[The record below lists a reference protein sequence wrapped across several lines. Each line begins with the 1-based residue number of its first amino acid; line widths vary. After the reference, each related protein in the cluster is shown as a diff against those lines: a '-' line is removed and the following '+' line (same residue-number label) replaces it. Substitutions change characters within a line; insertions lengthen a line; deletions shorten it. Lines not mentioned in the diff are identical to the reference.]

1 MKDIQKNSLKK
12 LGFLAIG
19 LFLLNFASY
28 YIYKRFDVTQD
39 KRYTLSETTKKIID
53 GVDSPMLIDV
63 FLEGNFPADFKKLQ
77 SETRQ
82 LLEEFSAYNSNI
94 SFQFVNPIEKEGER
108 VEVMKKFFEKGLTP
122 INVTVEEKGKQTQEV
137 VFPWA
142 LANYGDKGAKVQ
154 LLKNLMGASTEKK
167 VESSVQHLEYA
178 FAEAIHKI
186 SKEKQRKIAVIK
198 GNGELDDIY
207 IADFLK
213 TIRDNY
219 YIGPITLDSV
229 ASQPIKTL
237 KALNLYDLAIIAKP
251 KEKFSEAEKQVLDQF
266 IMKGGKTLW
275 LVDGTTAEMEN
286 LYNETGSTLVSNNDL
301 NLTDMFFKYG
311 FRINPQMIKDE
322 YGTPLKL
329 ASGKEGSESQM
340 ETYNWK
346 MAPFIYPASNKHPI
360 VKNTDGVKFDF
371 CSPIE
376 LLKSNVT
383 TTVLLESST
392 YSKEIGTPN
401 VVSLEMI
408 AEETSPKDYP
418 NGGLIPVAALLEG
431 SFTSMYNNRVLP
443 FKGNKFLNKSVPT
456 KMIVISDGD
465 VIKNQIDK
473 GAPIELGYDKYTGQY
488 FGNKEFILNS
498 VNYLLDDNGL
508 INIRSKD
515 VSLPILDKQRVQDN
529 YSQTQLLTVALPIVL
544 LGIFGIL
551 FTYLRKKKYNY

>member
-1 MKDIQKNSLKK
+1 
-12 LGFLAIG
+12 
-19 LFLLNFASY
+19 
-28 YIYKRFDVTQD
+28 
-39 KRYTLSETTKKIID
+39 
-53 GVDSPMLIDV
+53 
-63 FLEGNFPADFKKLQ
+63 
-77 SETRQ
+77 
-82 LLEEFSAYNSNI
+82 
-94 SFQFVNPIEKEGER
+94 
-108 VEVMKKFFEKGLTP
+108 
-122 INVTVEEKGKQTQEV
+122 
-137 VFPWA
+137 
-142 LANYGDKGAKVQ
+142 YGDKGAKVQ

-229 ASQPIKTL
+229 ASQPKETL
-237 KALNLYDLAIIAKP
+237 KALNVYDLAIIAKP
-251 KEKFSEAEKQVLDQF
+251 REKFTEAEKQVLDQF

-275 LVDGTTAEMEN
+275 LVDGTNAEMEN
-286 LYNETGSTLVSNNDL
+286 LYNESGSTLVSNNDL

-322 YGTPLKL
+322 YGTPIKL

-346 MAPFIYPASNKHPI
+346 MAPFIYPASKKHPI
-360 VKNTDGVKFDF
+360 VKNTDGVKFNF

-376 LLKSNVT
+376 LLKTNTKT
-383 TTVLLESST
+383 TILLESSP
-392 YSKEIGTPN
+392 YSKVIGTPS

-408 AEETSPKDYP
+408 AEETSPKDYA

-443 FKGNKFLNKSVPT
+443 FKDGTFLNKSVPT

-473 GAPIELGYDKYTGQY
+473 GAPIELGYDKYTGQF

-515 VSLPILDKQRVQDN
+515 VTLPVLDKQSVHDN
-529 YSQTQLLTVALPIVL
+529 YNQTQMLTVALPIVL
-544 LGIFGIL
+544 LAIFGFI
-551 FTYLRKKKYNY
+551 FTYLRKKKYKY